1 MASITAC
8 SRADAPTRT
17 TSVAELL
24 ARSGLRRAEARLLL
38 AAFLGVP
45 VETLVAYPEQ
55 RVDDGTA
62 ASFAAAAD
70 RRARGEPVAYLLGE
84 KEFFGHRFAVSPAV
98 LVPRPETELLVEMAL
113 RRLQSRPASRVLDL
127 GTGSG
132 CFAISVALHCPAA
145 TVVAVDRS
153 AGALEV
159 AGSNARRLG
168 ARVEFIAG
176 DWYEDIRSRF
186 DLVIA
191 NPPYV
196 AAADP
201 HLHELR
207 YEPMHA
213 LVAGADGLD
222 DLRRI
227 VAGAPAQLNSG
238 GALLVEHGH
247 DQAAS
252 VRELFTRAGFD
263 GIETHRDLAG
273 IERVCAG
280 TMPENP
286 V

>member
-1 MASITAC
+1 MTAITAHGQ
-8 SRADAPTRT
+8 DAALART
-17 TSVAELL
+17 TPVAELL
-24 ARSGLRRAEARLLL
+24 ARSGLPRAEARRLL
-38 AAFLGVP
+38 AAVLGVP
-45 VETLVAYPEQ
+45 VERLVAHPEQ
-55 RVDDGTA
+55 RVDDGA
-62 ASFAAAAD
+62 AARFAATAD
-70 RRARGEPVAYLLGE
+70 RRARGEPAAYLLGE

-98 LVPRPETELLVEMAL
+98 LVPRPETELLVELAL
-113 RRLQSRPASRVLDL
+113 PRLRARPASRVLDL

-132 CFAISVALHCPAA
+132 CIAITLALQYPAA

-153 AGALEV
+153 AAALEV

-176 DWYEDIRSRF
+176 DWYEDVRGRF
-186 DLVIA
+186 DLVVA

-207 YEPMHA
+207 FEPMHA

-247 DQAAS
+247 DQAAG
-252 VRELFTRAGFD
+252 VRELFARAGFD

-273 IERVCAG
+273 IERACAG
-280 TMPENP
+280 TMRQTP

>member
-1 MASITAC
+1 MKAIAVHGH
-8 SRADAPTRT
+8 DAAPVLT

-24 ARSGLRRAEARLLL
+24 ARSGLSRAEARLLL
-38 AAFLGVP
+38 AAVLGVP
-45 VETLVAYPEQ
+45 VERLVAHPEQ

-62 ASFAAAAD
+62 ARFAAVAVRCAE
-70 RRARGEPVAYLLGE
+70 GEPVAYLLGE
-84 KEFFGHRFAVSPAV
+84 KEFFGRPFAVSPAV
-98 LVPRPETELLVEMAL
+98 LVPRPETELLVELAL
-113 RRLQSRPASRVLDL
+113 RRLRSRPASRVLDL

-132 CFAISVALHCPAA
+132 CIAVTLALQCPAA

-153 AGALEV
+153 VGALEV
-159 AGSNARRLG
+159 ARSNARRLG
-168 ARVEFIAG
+168 ARVEFVAG
-176 DWYEDIRSRF
+176 DWYDGVGGRF
-186 DLVIA
+186 DLIVA

-196 AAADP
+196 AVADP
-201 HLHELR
+201 HLHALSH
-207 YEPMHA
+207 EPTHA

-222 DLRRI
+222 DLRCI
-227 VAGAPAQLNSG
+227 IAGAPAQLNSG

-252 VRELFTRAGFD
+252 VRELFVRAGFD

-280 TMPENP
+280 TMRQTP